1 MRLRTAQMRSSDRS
15 HSWYL
20 LAGLLALLTVLP
32 PGCGRIANALKTDRG
47 RFLGPDKPVLSP
59 ERSRIDPIRTSG
71 SLADVT
77 EEMLPNSE
85 FPVESDYQYSDE
97 DYVIGPTDVLDIGIL
112 DLFQPGQETV
122 IRRQVEASGFIDL
135 PLLEER
141 LRAEGLT
148 SQQLRHEVVEAYSPD
163 LLRDPRVNVS
173 VVARRQRTFSM
184 LGSVV
189 NVGTYDLTRRDLR
202 LLEALSLAR
211 GVTNPTIR
219 YIYIIRPLP
228 AVRNNQHVEPTET
241 EATSGPPEERPTGPS
256 EELPSSL
263 PPLPDEGPQTQPMTP
278 EDESPPP
285 MEGPSEAPALRPA
298 TSTSVTPETLPD
310 LPAVVIRAE
319 AATQPAAQPAPA
331 TEPAT
336 EQKTEPTTGPISVVP
351 PANSTAALLH
361 YVRGLQ
367 VTPATA
373 ADQQYNR
380 PWVFDT
386 GTWILRDLSDVFVP
400 NLAEMGEGEDA
411 YPAADADR
419 PAGGLTGSDPSKPGE
434 SATQPATTPKG
445 DPSSVAAGH
454 EPADE
459 QSDPFQWNRAAR
471 ADMARVIAINLAKL
485 HDGDPRMNIII
496 RPNDIIHVPAL
507 EVGEFYIMGEVA
519 RPGVYS
525 LTGRRITVKMAM
537 AAAGNFTGI
546 AWPSNSVLVRRI
558 GENQEQT
565 IPLNIEKIFRGQE
578 SDIFLKGDDVIEVGT
593 HPAASFMAVIRNAF
607 RMTYGFGF
615 IYDRNFADPS
625 EGERNL
631 THHRFTRW

>member
-1 MRLRTAQMRSSDRS
+1 MKSFDRS
-15 HSWYL
+15 HSFCL
-20 LAGLLALLTVLP
+20 LVGLLALLAGMP
-32 PGCGRIANALKTDRG
+32 AGCQRISDKLKDAFKTDRG
-47 RFLGPDKPVLSP
+47 RFLGPDKPILSP

-77 EEMLPNSE
+77 EEMLRNSE

-97 DYVIGPTDVLDIGIL
+97 DYVIGPNDVLDIGIL
-112 DLFQPGQETV
+112 DLFQPGQETI

-141 LRAEGLT
+141 LHAEGLT

-173 VVARRQRTFSM
+173 VLARRQQTFSM
-184 LGSVV
+184 IGSVV
-189 NVGTYDLTRRDLR
+189 SVGTYDLARRDLR

-211 GVTNPTIR
+211 GITNPTIR

-228 AVRNNQHVEPTET
+228 AIRKSYHDEPAET
-241 EATSGPPEERPTGPS
+241 EATSGLPEERPTGPS

-285 MEGPSEAPALRPA
+285 MEGPSETPDLHPA
-298 TSTSVTPETLPD
+298 TSTSATPETLPD
-310 LPAVVIRAE
+310 LPAVVIPAE
-319 AATQPAAQPAPA
+319 TAPQPATQPAPAA
-331 TEPAT
+331 
-336 EQKTEPTTGPISVVP
+336 EPTTGPISVVP
-351 PANSTAALLH
+351 PTSSTAALLH

-373 ADQQYNR
+373 AADQQYNR
-380 PWVFDT
+380 RWVFNA
-386 GTWILRDLSDVFVP
+386 GRWVLRDLSDVFVP
-400 NLAEMGEGEDA
+400 NLAEMGEGEGTH
-411 YPAADADR
+411 PAADADQ
-419 PAGGLTGSDPSKPGE
+419 PAGGLTGGDPSKPGE
-434 SATQPATTPKG
+434 SASQPATAPKG
-445 DPSSVAAGH
+445 DRSSVAGEN
-454 EPADE
+454 EPLDE
-459 QSDPFQWNRAAR
+459 QSDPFDWNRAAR
-471 ADMARVIAINLAKL
+471 SDMARIIAINLAKL
-485 HDGDPRMNIII
+485 YDGDPRMNIII

-507 EVGEFYIMGEVA
+507 EIGEFYIMGEVA

-525 LTGRRITVKMAM
+525 LTGRRITVKMAI

-546 AWPSNSVLVRRI
+546 AWPSNSVLFRRI

-578 SDIFLKGDDVIEVGT
+578 SDIFLKANDVIGVGT

-615 IYDRNFADPS
+615 IYDRNFADPAI
-625 EGERNL
+625 GERSL